1 MRVTRERA
9 ETAKRFVLR
18 NFINEQKG
26 LHIVFG
32 MGAFIANPYTK
43 YQKTQKQKL
52 LQGTKREENQKGDK
66 GSQRVKVA

>member
-26 LHIVFG
+26 LHTVFG

-52 LQGTKREENQKGDK
+52 LQGDKTGRKPKR
-66 GSQRVKVA
+66 